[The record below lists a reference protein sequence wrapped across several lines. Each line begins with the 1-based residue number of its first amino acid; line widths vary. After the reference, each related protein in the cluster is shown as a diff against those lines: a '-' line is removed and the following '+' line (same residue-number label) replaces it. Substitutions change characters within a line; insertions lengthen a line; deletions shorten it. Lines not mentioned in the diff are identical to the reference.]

1 MSEFKIIS
9 MTDGELEAFAES
21 IAEKTARRTAQLVA
35 SAKPDN
41 GLPTEGVGLEALSIA
56 AGLSR
61 CQVSK
66 LKQKGIFD
74 DAISGPEKKF
84 IVDIPK
90 ARQLYFEWRRK
101 VKKGLIKV

>member
-1 MSEFKIIS
+1 MFVSS
-9 MTDGELEAFAES
+9 T
-21 IAEKTARRTAQLVA
+21 QLNILVI
-35 SAKPDN
+35 
-41 GLPTEGVGLEALSIA
+41 LA

-101 VKKGLIKV
+101 VKKGLIKA